1 MRFYELFIGRR
12 YVRSTRGNRFISF
25 ISITSMVGIAIG
37 VAVLII
43 VLSVMNG
50 YERELRQR
58 ILSVTAHA
66 TISAFNGGLSDW
78 PALRTK
84 AVANSRVVSA
94 APYIEGQA
102 MIIAGHE
109 VSAVMVEGV
118 EPAEERKVS
127 SIGEHMKGG
136 SMDALQSGHYGV
148 VLGDEL
154 AKALNAKI
162 GDRVLLVIAKANV
175 SAIGVLPA
183 MRRFTVQGIFSVG
196 MYEYDRNLAFIQ
208 LNDAARLYRMEDDVT
223 GLRLRLTDLF
233 DAPRAVRELATQ
245 LGGGFYVDDWTRRHA
260 NLFAAVQLT
269 KSMMFVILLMVVA
282 VAAFNIISTLVM
294 VVKDKQSDIAILRT
308 LGARPRSVLA
318 VFFTQGTAIGLIG
331 TLAGLVLG
339 VLVSINLES
348 LIHGLEYILGTHFL
362 DAKVYFMSDLPA
374 SVQWQDVLQICGT
387 AFGLCCLSTLYPA
400 WRGARVEPAQALRHD

>member
-66 TISAFNGGLSDW
+66 TISAFNGGLADW
-78 PALRTK
+78 PALRKK
-84 AVANSRVVSA
+84 AAANPDVVAA

-102 MIIAGHE
+102 MIIAGHD

-127 SIGEHMKGG
+127 SIGDHMKAG
-136 SMDALQSGHYGV
+136 SMGALQSGGYGV

-154 AKALNAKI
+154 AKALNVKV

-208 LNDAARLYRMEDDVT
+208 LNDAARLYRM
-223 GLRLRLTDLF
+223 
-233 DAPRAVRELATQ
+233 
-245 LGGGFYVDDWTRRHA
+245 
-260 NLFAAVQLT
+260 
-269 KSMMFVILLMVVA
+269 
-282 VAAFNIISTLVM
+282 
-294 VVKDKQSDIAILRT
+294 
-308 LGARPRSVLA
+308 
-318 VFFTQGTAIGLIG
+318 
-331 TLAGLVLG
+331 
-339 VLVSINLES
+339 
-348 LIHGLEYILGTHFL
+348 
-362 DAKVYFMSDLPA
+362 
-374 SVQWQDVLQICGT
+374 
-387 AFGLCCLSTLYPA
+387 
-400 WRGARVEPAQALRHD
+400 

>member
-66 TISAFNGGLSDW
+66 TISAFNGGLADW
-78 PALRTK
+78 QTLREK
-84 AVANSRVVSA
+84 AAANPRVVAA
-94 APYIEGQA
+94 APYVEGQA
-102 MIIAGHE
+102 MIIAGHD

-118 EPAEERKVS
+118 EPTEEYRVS
-127 SIGEHMKGG
+127 SIGDHMRAG
-136 SMDALQSGHYGV
+136 SMSSLQSGGYGV

-154 AKALNAKI
+154 AKALNVKV

-208 LNDAARLYRMEDDVT
+208 LNDAARLYRMEDEVT
-223 GLRLRLTDLF
+223 GLRLRLVDLF
-233 DAPRAVRELATQ
+233 EAPTVVRELATQ

-269 KSMMFVILLMVVA
+269 KSLMFVILLLVVA
-282 VAAFNIISTLVM
+282 VAAFNIVSTLVM

-331 TLAGLVLG
+331 TLAGLALG
-339 VLVSINLES
+339 VLVSVNLES

-374 SVQWQDVLQICGT
+374 AVQWQDVLQICGT

-400 WRGARVEPAQALRHD
+400 WRGARVEPAHALRHD

>member
-66 TISAFNGGLSDW
+66 TISAFNGGLPDW
-78 PALRTK
+78 PALREK
-84 AVANSRVVSA
+84 AAANSQVVAA
-94 APYIEGQA
+94 APYVEGQA
-102 MIIAGHE
+102 MIIAGHD

-118 EPAEERKVS
+118 APAEERKVS
-127 SIGEHMKGG
+127 SIGDHMKAG
-136 SMDALQSGHYGV
+136 SMDALQSGGYGV

-154 AKALNAKI
+154 AKALNVKL

-208 LNDAARLYRMEDDVT
+208 LNDAARLYRMEDEVT
-223 GLRLRLTDLF
+223 GLRLRLVDLF
-233 DAPRAVRELATQ
+233 EAPKVVRELATQ

-269 KSMMFVILLMVVA
+269 KSLMFVILLLVVA
-282 VAAFNIISTLVM
+282 VAAFNIVSTLVM

-331 TLAGLVLG
+331 TLAGLALG
-339 VLVSINLES
+339 VLISVNLES

-374 SVQWQDVLQICGT
+374 TVQWQDVLQICGT